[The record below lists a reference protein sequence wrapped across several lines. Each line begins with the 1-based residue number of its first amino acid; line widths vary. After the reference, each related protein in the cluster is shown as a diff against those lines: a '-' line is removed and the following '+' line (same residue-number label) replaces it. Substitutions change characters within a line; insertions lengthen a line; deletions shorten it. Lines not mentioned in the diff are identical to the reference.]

1 MELKKENKKSL
12 ESKIT
17 SGVGVNL
24 MIPSIIFFATLLI
37 ILIPISFLWSLNTLF
52 STDLDYNIETWLA
65 SFLFLSFFSGMA
77 KSHLDKG

>member
-24 MIPSIIFFATLLI
+24 MIPSLIFFATLLI

-65 SFLFLSFFSGMA
+65 SFLFLSFFSSMA

>member
-1 MELKKENKKSL
+1 MELNNDSKKSL

-17 SGVGVNL
+17 SSVGVKL
-24 MIPSIIFFATLLI
+24 MVPSFILFAALLI

-52 STDLDYNIETWLA
+52 GTGLEYDIKTWLA
-65 SFLFLSFFSGMA
+65 AFLFLSFFSSMA